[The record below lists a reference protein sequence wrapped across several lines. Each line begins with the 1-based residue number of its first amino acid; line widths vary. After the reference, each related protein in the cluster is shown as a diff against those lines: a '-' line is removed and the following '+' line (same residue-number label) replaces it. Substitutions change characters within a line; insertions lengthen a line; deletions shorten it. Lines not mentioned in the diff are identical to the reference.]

1 MKWKSVL
8 FSELLNKLG
17 DQIVGSKWKGRG
29 YFRSYVIPAN
39 PKTNKQEAHRAV
51 MQELV
56 KRCQQ
61 VVLDDADVKAAW
73 DNEALPLLISGYNL
87 FVKYGR
93 LSKISVP
100 ATGSAG
106 SDITITYTCGIPIS
120 KAGIIRYDGSTWEI
134 VADKGT
140 LESGTDK
147 TITDPSMSAGT
158 YYYYIADLDVLKEG
172 DSSPQEY
179 QAVTRWEPDETNGVA
194 KEAKCV
200 VS

>member
-17 DQIVGSKWKGRG
+17 DQIVGAKWKGRG

-39 PKTNKQEAHRAV
+39 PRTNKQEAHRAI
-51 MQELV
+51 MANLV

-61 VVLDDADVKAAW
+61 VVLDDADIKSAW
-73 DNEALPLLISGYNL
+73 DTEALPLLVSGYNL

-100 ATGSAG
+100 STASAG
-106 SDITITYTCGIPIS
+106 DDITVTYTCGIPLT
-120 KAGIIRYDGSTWEI
+120 KAGIIRYDGSSWDT

-140 LESGTDK
+140 LEDGEDK
-147 TITDPSMSAGT
+147 TVTDSSVPAGT
-158 YYYYIADLDVLKEG
+158 YYYYLADMNVLKEG

-179 QAVTRWEPDETNGVA
+179 QAITDWEPDTTNGVA
-194 KEAKCV
+194 TEAKCV